1 MNPGGTIHALLRG
14 AGPERIPTPASRHD
28 DFPRNA
34 MSSKKILI
42 LDNDLLLSNLY
53 RERLEAEGFMVESAR
68 TGAACLRAM
77 SERPPDALVVDSVI
91 PSTDVVEV
99 ITSLRAQKATSKIP
113 IIVLPTA
120 RSPLAD
126 AAQEAGATQVLKR
139 SVNPIADLIDA
150 LEVALGMKRTSEV
163 TKRMPFRADESWLK
177 LSLDSAK
184 ETITAM
190 RRALHGISRDS
201 SDASAARDLFQQV
214 HQLTEQMAVLNQK
227 PVFHLTSAME
237 ALIFDLYRLPDHANP
252 SIIRT
257 LGQGLDFLANL
268 LIEKNRLRANDPAM
282 ARVLI
287 VDDEDGARKIVTAS
301 MQLVNLK
308 PVSAATPTAA
318 LIALGAQEFDL
329 IFLDVGLPE
338 MDGFELCGKVRALPA
353 HKKTPVVFITGMATF
368 QNRVQSSLSG
378 GNDFVGKPF
387 SVPEMALKALI
398 WVFKGQLG
406 FI

>member
-1 MNPGGTIHALLRG
+1 MQTQRSPPCQLTYSFLISMI
-14 AGPERIPTPASRHD
+14 PKRI
-28 DFPRNA
+28 F
-34 MSSKKILI
+34 I
-42 LDNDLLLSNLY
+42 LDNDILLSNLY
-53 RERLEAEGFMVESAR
+53 RERLEAEGFVVESAR
-68 TGAACLRAM
+68 TGAAGLRALA
-77 SERPPDALVVDSVI
+77 ERPPDALVVDSVT
-91 PSTDVVEV
+91 PSPDVIEV
-99 ITSLRAQKATSKIP
+99 ITTLRGQKATSKLP

-120 RSPLAD
+120 RSPLAN
-126 AAQEAGATQVLKR
+126 AAQEAGASQVLNR
-139 SVNPIADLIDA
+139 STNPIADLIDA
-150 LEVALGMKRTSEV
+150 LETTLGMERTSQV
-163 TKRMPFRADESWLK
+163 SKRMPFRADDSWLK

-201 SDASAARDLFQQV
+201 SDAVASRDLFQQV

-227 PVFHLTSAME
+227 AVFQLTSAME
-237 ALIFDLYRLPDHANP
+237 ALIFDLYRLPEHANP

-268 LIEKNRLRANDPAM
+268 LNEKNRLRAKDPAL
-282 ARVLI
+282 AKVLI
-287 VDDEDGARKIVTAS
+287 VDDEDGARQIVTAS

-308 PVSAATPTAA
+308 PISAASPSAA
-318 LIALGAQEFDL
+318 LTALKIQEFDL

-338 MDGFELCGKVRALPA
+338 MDGFHLCGKVRALPG
-353 HKKTPVVFITGMATF
+353 HKKTPIVFITGMATF
-368 QNRVQSSLSG
+368 QNRVQSSLCG

-406 FI
+406 FL

>member
-1 MNPGGTIHALLRG
+1 M
-14 AGPERIPTPASRHD
+14 IPKR
-28 DFPRNA
+28 
-34 MSSKKILI
+34 ILI

-53 RERLEAEGFMVESAR
+53 RERLEAEGFVVESAR
-68 TGAACLRAM
+68 TGAAGLRAM
-77 SERPPDALVVDSVI
+77 AERPPDALVVDSVT
-91 PSTDVVEV
+91 PSPDVIEV
-99 ITSLRAQKATSKIP
+99 IASLRGQKSTSKLP

-120 RSPLAD
+120 RFPLAE
-126 AAQEAGATQVLKR
+126 AAHQAGASQVLSR

-150 LEVALGMKRTSEV
+150 LETTLGMKRTSQV
-163 TKRMPFRADESWLK
+163 SKRMPFRADESWLK

-201 SDASAARDLFQQV
+201 SDTAAARDLFQQV

-237 ALIFDLYRLPDHANP
+237 ALIFDLYRLPEHANP

-268 LIEKNRLRANDPAM
+268 LTEKNRLRANDPAM
-282 ARVLI
+282 AKVLI

-308 PVSAATPTAA
+308 PISADTPSAALSA
-318 LIALGAQEFDL
+318 LKIQEFDL

-338 MDGFELCGKVRALPA
+338 MNGFDLCTKVRALPA
-353 HKKTPVVFITGMATF
+353 HKKTPIVFITGMATF

-406 FI
+406 FL

>member
-1 MNPGGTIHALLRG
+1 MTIPKR
-14 AGPERIPTPASRHD
+14 
-28 DFPRNA
+28 
-34 MSSKKILI
+34 ILI

-53 RERLEAEGFMVESAR
+53 RERLEAEGFVVESAR
-68 TGAACLRAM
+68 TGAAGLRAM
-77 SERPPDALVVDSVI
+77 AERPADALVVDSVT
-91 PSTDVVEV
+91 PSPDVIEV
-99 ITSLRAQKATSKIP
+99 ITTLRGQPATSKLP

-120 RSPLAD
+120 RAPLAD
-126 AAQEAGATQVLKR
+126 AAHEAGASQVLNR

-150 LEVALGMKRTSEV
+150 IESALGMKRTSEV
-163 TKRMPFRADESWLK
+163 SKRMPFRPDESWLK

-190 RRALHGISRDS
+190 RRGLHAISRDAK
-201 SDASAARDLFQQV
+201 DAAAARDLFQQV

-237 ALIFDLYRLPDHANP
+237 ALLFDLYRLPEHANP
-252 SIIRT
+252 SILRT

-268 LIEKNRLRANDPAM
+268 LNEKNRMRANDPAM
-282 ARVLI
+282 AKVLI
-287 VDDEDGARKIVTAS
+287 VDDEDGARKIVAAS

-308 PVSAATPTAA
+308 PVSASTPSAA
-318 LIALGAQEFDL
+318 LTALLVQEFDL

-338 MDGFELCGKVRALPA
+338 MDGFQLCGKVRALPA
-353 HKKTPVVFITGMATF
+353 HKKTPIVFITGMATF

-406 FI
+406 FL

>member
-1 MNPGGTIHALLRG
+1 M
-14 AGPERIPTPASRHD
+14 IPKRV
-28 DFPRNA
+28 F
-34 MSSKKILI
+34 I

-53 RERLEAEGFMVESAR
+53 RERLEAEGFVVESAR
-68 TGAACLRAM
+68 TGAAGLRAVT
-77 SERPPDALVVDSVI
+77 ERPPDALVVDTVTSS
-91 PSTDVVEV
+91 PDVVEV
-99 ITSLRAQKATSKIP
+99 ITTLRDQKATSKLP

-126 AAQEAGATQVLKR
+126 AAHAAGATHVLKR
-139 SVNPIADLIDA
+139 GVNPIANLIDA
-150 LEVALGMKRTSEV
+150 LETSLGMKSTTEV
-163 TKRMPFRADESWLK
+163 SKRMPFRADESWLK

-184 ETITAM
+184 ETITVM
-190 RRALHGISRDS
+190 RRALHGISRDAN
-201 SDASAARDLFQQV
+201 DASASRELFQHV
-214 HQLTEQMAVLNQK
+214 HQLTEQMSVLNQK
-227 PVFHLTSAME
+227 PVFQLTSAME
-237 ALIFDLYRLPDHANP
+237 ALVFDLYRLPDHANP

-268 LIEKNRLRANDPAM
+268 LSEKNRLRAKDPAL
-282 ARVLI
+282 AKVLI
-287 VDDEDGARKIVTAS
+287 VDDEEGARQIVMAS

-308 PVSAATPTAA
+308 PFSAATPSAGLTALA
-318 LIALGAQEFDL
+318 GQEFDL

-338 MDGFELCGKVRALPA
+338 MDGFELCAKVRALPA

-406 FI
+406 FL

>member
-1 MNPGGTIHALLRG
+1 MTIPKR
-14 AGPERIPTPASRHD
+14 
-28 DFPRNA
+28 
-34 MSSKKILI
+34 ILI

-53 RERLEAEGFMVESAR
+53 RERLEAEGFVVESAR
-68 TGAACLRAM
+68 TGAAGLRAM
-77 SERPPDALVVDSVI
+77 AERPADALVVDSVT
-91 PSTDVVEV
+91 PSPDVIEV
-99 ITSLRAQKATSKIP
+99 ITTLRGQPATSKLP

-120 RSPLAD
+120 RAPLAE
-126 AAQEAGATQVLKR
+126 AAHEAGASQVLNR

-150 LEVALGMKRTSEV
+150 IESALGMKRTSEV
-163 TKRMPFRADESWLK
+163 SKRMPFRPDESWLK

-190 RRALHGISRDS
+190 RRGLHAISRDAK
-201 SDASAARDLFQQV
+201 DTAAARDLFQQV

-237 ALIFDLYRLPDHANP
+237 ALLFDLYRLPEHANP
-252 SIIRT
+252 SILRT

-268 LIEKNRLRANDPAM
+268 LNEKNRMRANDPAM
-282 ARVLI
+282 AKVLI
-287 VDDEDGARKIVTAS
+287 VDDEDGARKIVAAS

-308 PVSAATPTAA
+308 PVSASTPSAA
-318 LIALGAQEFDL
+318 LTALLVQEFDL

-338 MDGFELCGKVRALPA
+338 MDGFQLCGKVRALPA
-353 HKKTPVVFITGMATF
+353 HKKTPIVFITGMATF

-406 FI
+406 FL

>member
-1 MNPGGTIHALLRG
+1 MTIPKR
-14 AGPERIPTPASRHD
+14 
-28 DFPRNA
+28 
-34 MSSKKILI
+34 ILI

-53 RERLEAEGFMVESAR
+53 RERLEAEGFVVESAR
-68 TGAACLRAM
+68 TGAAGLRAM
-77 SERPPDALVVDSVI
+77 AERPADALVVDSVT
-91 PSTDVVEV
+91 PSPDVIEV
-99 ITSLRAQKATSKIP
+99 ITTLRGQPATSKLP

-120 RSPLAD
+120 RAPLAE
-126 AAQEAGATQVLKR
+126 AAHEAGASQVLNR

-150 LEVALGMKRTSEV
+150 IESALGMKRTSEV
-163 TKRMPFRADESWLK
+163 TKRMPFRPDESWLK

-190 RRALHGISRDS
+190 RRGLHAISRDAK
-201 SDASAARDLFQQV
+201 DTAAARDLFQQV

-237 ALIFDLYRLPDHANP
+237 ALLFDLYRLPEHANP

-268 LIEKNRLRANDPAM
+268 LNEKNRLRANDPAM
-282 ARVLI
+282 AKVLI
-287 VDDEDGARKIVTAS
+287 VDDEDGARKIVAAS

-308 PVSAATPTAA
+308 PVLAATPSAA
-318 LIALGAQEFDL
+318 LTALLVQEFDL
-329 IFLDVGLPE
+329 IFLDVGQPE
-338 MDGFELCGKVRALPA
+338 MDGFQLCGKVRALPA
-353 HKKTPVVFITGMATF
+353 HKKTPIVFITGMATF

-406 FI
+406 FL

>member
-1 MNPGGTIHALLRG
+1 M
-14 AGPERIPTPASRHD
+14 IPKR
-28 DFPRNA
+28 
-34 MSSKKILI
+34 ILI
-42 LDNDLLLSNLY
+42 LDNDILLSNLY
-53 RERLEAEGFMVESAR
+53 RERLEAEGFVVESAR
-68 TGAACLRAM
+68 TGAAGLRAVA
-77 SERPPDALVVDSVI
+77 ERLPDAMVVDSVT
-91 PSTDVVEV
+91 PSPDVIEV
-99 ITSLRAQKATSKIP
+99 ITTLRGQKETSKLP

-120 RSPLAD
+120 RLPLAD
-126 AAQEAGATQVLKR
+126 AAHEAGASQVLNR

-150 LEVALGMKRTSEV
+150 LEAALGMKRTSQV
-163 TKRMPFRADESWLK
+163 SKRMPFRADESWLK

-190 RRALHGISRDS
+190 RRALHAISHDS
-201 SDASAARDLFQQV
+201 SDAAAARDLFQQV

-237 ALIFDLYRLPDHANP
+237 ALIFDLYRLPEHANP

-268 LIEKNRLRANDPAM
+268 LNEKNRLRANDPAM
-282 ARVLI
+282 AKVLI
-287 VDDEDGARKIVTAS
+287 VDDEDGARQIVTAS

-308 PVSAATPTAA
+308 PISASTPSAALTA
-318 LIALGAQEFDL
+318 LMIQEFDL

-338 MDGFELCGKVRALPA
+338 MNGFELCAKVRALPA
-353 HKKTPVVFITGMATF
+353 HKKTPIVFITGMATF

-406 FI
+406 FL

>member
-1 MNPGGTIHALLRG
+1 MQFSAMTMQ
-14 AGPERIPTPASRHD
+14 PTSTVRLNSRLSS
-28 DFPRNA
+28 NSA
-34 MSSKKILI
+34 MPKRILI

-53 RERLEAEGFMVESAR
+53 RERLEAEGFVVESVR
-68 TGAACLRAM
+68 TGAAGLRAVAD
-77 SERPPDALVVDSVI
+77 RPPDAIVVDSATPSPDVI
-91 PSTDVVEV
+91 EV
-99 ITSLRAQKATSKIP
+99 ITTLRQQEETRKLP

-120 RSPLAD
+120 RFPLAE
-126 AAQEAGATQVLKR
+126 AARAAGASRVLDR
-139 SVNPIADLIDA
+139 GVNPIAELVDA
-150 LEVALGMKRTSEV
+150 LQTTLGMKTGSKV
-163 TKRMPFRADESWLK
+163 SKRMPFRADERWLK

-184 ETITAM
+184 QTLAAM
-190 RRALHGISRDS
+190 SRALHGISRDS
-201 SDASAARDLFQQV
+201 NDTASSRDLFQQV

-237 ALIFDLYRLPDHANP
+237 ALVFDLYRLPDHANP

-268 LIEKNRLRANDPAM
+268 LNEKNRLRAKDPAL
-282 ARVLI
+282 AKVLI
-287 VDDEDGARKIVTAS
+287 VDDEDGARQIVTAS

-308 PVSAATPTAA
+308 PISAATPTAA
-318 LIALGAQEFDL
+318 LTALEIQEFDL

-338 MDGFELCGKVRALPA
+338 MDGFELCAKVRSLPA
-353 HKKTPVVFITGMATF
+353 HKKTPIVFITGMATF
-368 QNRVQSSLSG
+368 NNRVQSSLSG

-406 FI
+406 FL

>member
-1 MNPGGTIHALLRG
+1 MTIPKR
-14 AGPERIPTPASRHD
+14 
-28 DFPRNA
+28 
-34 MSSKKILI
+34 ILI

-53 RERLEAEGFMVESAR
+53 RERLEAEGFVVESAR
-68 TGAACLRAM
+68 TGAAGLRAM
-77 SERPPDALVVDSVI
+77 AERPADALVVDSVT
-91 PSTDVVEV
+91 PSPDVIEV
-99 ITSLRAQKATSKIP
+99 ITTLRGQPATSKLP

-120 RSPLAD
+120 RAPLAD
-126 AAQEAGATQVLKR
+126 AAHEAGASQVLNR

-150 LEVALGMKRTSEV
+150 IESALGMKRTSEV
-163 TKRMPFRADESWLK
+163 SKRMPFRPDESWLK

-190 RRALHGISRDS
+190 RRGLHAISRDAK
-201 SDASAARDLFQQV
+201 DTAAARDLFQQV

-237 ALIFDLYRLPDHANP
+237 ALLFDLYRLPEHANP
-252 SIIRT
+252 SILRT

-268 LIEKNRLRANDPAM
+268 LNEKNRMRANDPAM
-282 ARVLI
+282 AKVLI
-287 VDDEDGARKIVTAS
+287 VDDEDGARKIVAAS

-308 PVSAATPTAA
+308 PVSASTPSAA
-318 LIALGAQEFDL
+318 LTALLVQEFDL

-338 MDGFELCGKVRALPA
+338 MDGFQLCGKVRALPA
-353 HKKTPVVFITGMATF
+353 HKKTPIVFITGMATF

-406 FI
+406 FL

>member
-1 MNPGGTIHALLRG
+1 M
-14 AGPERIPTPASRHD
+14 IPKR
-28 DFPRNA
+28 
-34 MSSKKILI
+34 ILI

-53 RERLEAEGFMVESAR
+53 RERLEAEGFVVESAR
-68 TGAACLRAM
+68 TGAAGLRAM
-77 SERPPDALVVDSVI
+77 AERLPDALVVDSVT
-91 PSTDVVEV
+91 PSPDIIEV
-99 ITSLRAQKATSKIP
+99 IASLRGQRATSKLP

-120 RSPLAD
+120 RSPLAE
-126 AAQEAGATQVLKR
+126 AAHQAGASQVLNR

-150 LEVALGMKRTSEV
+150 LETTLGLKRTTQVS
-163 TKRMPFRADESWLK
+163 KRMPFRADESWLK

-201 SDASAARDLFQQV
+201 TDATAARDLFQQV

-237 ALIFDLYRLPDHANP
+237 ALIFDLYRLPEHANP

-268 LIEKNRLRANDPAM
+268 LSEKNRLRANDPAM
-282 ARVLI
+282 AKVLI

-308 PVSAATPTAA
+308 PISTPTPSAALSA
-318 LIALGAQEFDL
+318 LKIQEFDL

-338 MDGFELCGKVRALPA
+338 MTGFELCAKVRALPA
-353 HKKTPVVFITGMATF
+353 HKKTPIVFITGMATF

-406 FI
+406 FL

>member
-1 MNPGGTIHALLRG
+1 MQFSWMTMQT
-14 AGPERIPTPASRHD
+14 TPALRLNQ
-28 DFPRNA
+28 RN
-34 MSSKKILI
+34 SSHSSMPKRVLI

-53 RERLEAEGFMVESAR
+53 RERLEAEGYIVESAR
-68 TGAACLRAM
+68 TGAAGLRAVA
-77 SERPPDALVVDSVI
+77 ERPPDALVVDSVI

-99 ITSLRAQKATSKIP
+99 ITSLRAEKATSKLP

-120 RSPLAD
+120 RAPLAE
-126 AAQEAGATQVLKR
+126 AARVAGASKVLDR

-150 LEVALGMKRTSEV
+150 LEATLGVGGASKV
-163 TKRMPFRADESWLK
+163 PNRMPFRADERWLK

-184 ETITAM
+184 QTITAM
-190 RRALHGISRDS
+190 SRALHGISRDS
-201 SDASAARDLFQQV
+201 NDTGAMHDLFQQV

-227 PVFHLTSAME
+227 PVFYLTSAME
-237 ALIFDLYRLPDHANP
+237 ALIFDLYRMPDHANP

-257 LGQGLDFLANL
+257 LGQALDFLTNL
-268 LIEKNRLRANDPAM
+268 LNEKNRLRAKDPSLAK
-282 ARVLI
+282 VLI
-287 VDDEDGARKIVTAS
+287 VDDEEGARQIVTAS

-308 PVSAATPTAA
+308 PISAATPSAA
-318 LIALGAQEFDL
+318 LTALGLQEFDL
-329 IFLDVGLPE
+329 VFLDVGLPE
-338 MDGFELCGKVRALPA
+338 MDGFDLCAKVRSLPA
-353 HKKTPVVFITGMATF
+353 HKKTPIVFITGMATF

-406 FI
+406 FL